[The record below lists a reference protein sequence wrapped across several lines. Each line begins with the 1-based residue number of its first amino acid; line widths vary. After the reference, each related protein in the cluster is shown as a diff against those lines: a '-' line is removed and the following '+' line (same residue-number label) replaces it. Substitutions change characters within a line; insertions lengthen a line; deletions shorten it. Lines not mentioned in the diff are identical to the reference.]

1 MLTEVYHLKI
11 IVTGGAGFIGCHLTR
26 KLLEEDHEVLVIDAL
41 HPYYDK
47 QRKNEQLNFI
57 REAGSF
63 QFEEKNLL
71 DDGEDVRQ
79 IFMDFQ
85 ADCVIH
91 LAALPGVSF
100 SLEAPD
106 QYVDYDVKATV
117 NVLKFSGES
126 KVKHVIFASS
136 SSVYGEQSN
145 EPLKEEMANGKVIS
159 PYAAAKYGAEAFCH
173 AFASMYQYDMT
184 ILRFF
189 TVYGPWGRPDMAIT
203 KFIERILNGEEITVF
218 GSGTSRDYTYIDDCI
233 EGICAAIENGRGTN
247 TFNIGSSQPVSIEE
261 LIEAMAGHFP
271 NMKIDHAGFR
281 QGDVSSTWADTTK
294 AKELL
299 DFQARVPFDEGL
311 ARTVKWAV
319 DYHGK
324 E

>member
-1 MLTEVYHLKI
+1 MKI
-11 IVTGGAGFIGCHLTR
+11 IVTGGAGFIGCHLSR
-26 KLLEEDHEVLVIDAL
+26 KLVEEGNEVLVIDAL
-41 HPYYDK
+41 HPYYSK
-47 QRKNEQLNFI
+47 KRKIDQLTYI
-57 REAGSF
+57 GEAGTF
-63 QFEEKNLL
+63 RYEEKNLL
-71 DDGEDVRQ
+71 DDEEEVQ
-79 IFMDFQ
+79 KIFLEFQ
-85 ADCVIH
+85 ADCVVH
-91 LAALPGVSF
+91 LAALPGVSY
-100 SLEAPD
+100 SLEAPG

-126 KVKHVIFASS
+126 NVKHVLYASS
-136 SSVYGEQSN
+136 SSVYGEQAN
-145 EPLKEEMANGKVIS
+145 EPLSEDMAAGKVIS

-218 GSGTSRDYTYIDDCI
+218 GNRTSRDYTYIDDII
-233 EGICAAIENGRGTN
+233 EGISAAIQKARGTN
-247 TFNIGSSQPVSIEE
+247 IINLGSSMPVSIED
-261 LIEAMAGHFP
+261 LLAALAKHFP
-271 NMKIDHAGFR
+271 EMKIQQAGFR
-281 QGDVSSTWADTTK
+281 QGDVTSTWADTTK

-299 DFQARVPFDEGL
+299 DYRAKVPFEEGL

-319 DYHGK
+319 DYYGK